1 MSSAAE
7 NKIAELKA
15 QLKQLNQE
23 YSKIKDIPTEK
34 RAEFGRTLNEKK
46 QKIAAEIEAL
56 ENEAESEN
64 VVALDITAPC
74 APNSSMPEFLT
85 ADQGSKHPLMTELD
99 RVISIYQSMGFDI
112 VESQQLDD
120 EFHMFD
126 SLNFAKEHPARDNFD
141 TFRTEEGLIPPAH
154 TSTMQNRVLKAYAYK
169 LAEGKEIAVAVPG
182 RVYRNEDLDATHEHT
197 FYQCEGV
204 YVSKDCTLGNMLG
217 ILREFFEKYYEQKLN
232 IRTQPGYFPFTEP
245 SLEFMIEKPASLSG
259 KSGDFLE
266 MLGCGMIHPNV
277 LKMAGIDPTKYH
289 GFAWGG
295 GIDRL
300 VILRHQLNDIRFFE
314 SAKLDFLKEFSC

>member
-1 MSSAAE
+1 M
-7 NKIAELKA
+7 K
-15 QLKQLNQE
+15 QE

-64 VVALDITAPC
+64 IVALDITAPC

-126 SLNFAKEHPARDNFD
+126 SLNFAKEHQARDNFD
-141 TFRTEEGLIPPAH
+141 TSRTEEG
-154 TSTMQNRVLKAYAYK
+154 
-169 LAEGKEIAVAVPG
+169 
-182 RVYRNEDLDATHEHT
+182 
-197 FYQCEGV
+197 
-204 YVSKDCTLGNMLG
+204 
-217 ILREFFEKYYEQKLN
+217 
-232 IRTQPGYFPFTEP
+232 
-245 SLEFMIEKPASLSG
+245 
-259 KSGDFLE
+259 
-266 MLGCGMIHPNV
+266 
-277 LKMAGIDPTKYH
+277 
-289 GFAWGG
+289 
-295 GIDRL
+295 
-300 VILRHQLNDIRFFE
+300 
-314 SAKLDFLKEFSC
+314 